1 MSVLDDQA
9 GAKQK
14 GTEMKA
20 RHITVSGIVV
30 ASTLLVSVVVA
41 GQDRFTLTSPD
52 GIAFSEF
59 RGYDAWPVIS
69 PSQIDTGVKAIVGNA
84 VMIKAFSEGIPANGQ
99 PVPDGAVMAKIEWSS
114 KNNPDLPGA
123 GSVPDTLRNVGFMVK
138 DAKRF
143 PDTDGWGYAQFD
155 YEAMSG
161 TFKPLGSRPGF
172 AKAAC
177 HQCHTQFAKQ
187 RDFVFTRYG
196 QR

>member
-1 MSVLDDQA
+1 
-9 GAKQK
+9 
-14 GTEMKA
+14 MKS
-20 RHITVSGIVV
+20 RHITAGLIVTVSIFV
-30 ASTLLVSVVVA
+30 VSVMVS

-59 RGYDAWPVIS
+59 KGYDAWQVIS
-69 PSQIDTGVKAIVGNA
+69 PSQMDGGIKAIVGNP
-84 VMIKAFSEGIPANGQ
+84 VMIKAFSEGIPVNGQ

-123 GSVPDTLRNVGFMVK
+123 AKVPDTLRNVGFMVK

-143 PDTDGWGYAQFD
+143 PETDGWGYAQFNYD
-155 YEAMSG
+155 AVSG
-161 TFKPLGSRPGF
+161 TFKPLGSSAGF

-187 RDFVFTRYG
+187 RDFVFSRYATR
-196 QR
+196 